1 MGSLKFFPGSNM
13 YRPNARYRQQAFT
26 LIELLVVISVILIAA
41 SIVVVTGRGG
51 SGAAL
56 SSSTR
61 IVSSVVQGA
70 RGQAILKNA
79 QARLIIYANQDL
91 QGGEADPDRFLRF
104 FGIVYWGTDANG
116 NEGWIAATQGTYL
129 PRGIYF
135 DPQLSAN
142 IPLSSWPQGTMPLDF
157 PLSAARTSGSDT
169 FYYYQFEP
177 NGRVSDPNSWLVIRA
192 GSLRP
197 GGTGNLSVEFPATEN
212 EEDGMLKAALIIRQS
227 GTATI
232 VTDPVVIE

>member
-1 MGSLKFFPGSNM
+1 MFSS
-13 YRPNARYRQQAFT
+13 RYRSAKQAFT

-79 QARLIIYANQDL
+79 QARLIIYANEDL
-91 QGGEADPDRFLRF
+91 QGADADPERFLRF
-104 FGIVYWGTDANG
+104 FGIVYSEDGGATWT
-116 NEGWIAATQGTYL
+116 AATQGTYL

-135 DPQLSAN
+135 DPG
-142 IPLSSWPQGTMPLDF
+142 LSSSMDGSAWSQGNTMPLNF
-157 PLSAARTSGSDT
+157 PRSVALAGGSEVY
-169 FYYYQFEP
+169 YYYQFEP
-177 NGRVSDPNSWLVIRA
+177 NGRAKDPNSWLVIRA
-192 GSLRP
+192 GTLRP
-197 GGTGNLSVEFPATEN
+197 VSPGSNNLSVQFPN
-212 EEDGMLKAALIIRQS
+212 PDEEDGMLRAALIIRQA
-227 GTATI
+227 GTATM
-232 VTDPVVIE
+232 VTDPSEIQ